1 MKKKHIIIL
10 AAVLILLPV
19 VLYAAI
25 VVTNNCIAAQIEK
38 VLKLSPLPPDTV
50 LVDSISLAGKLTG
63 NGNGM
68 QYMGSILLMTDL
80 QEEEL
85 AEHYSR
91 SFDYITV
98 KKQTSE
104 AIDFIHPKKY
114 SFEGFTE
121 ESGRTYY
128 SITCWDSNRRDLF
141 SDFVITLLDFD
152 IRGY

>member
-1 MKKKHIIIL
+1 MRKKYVIIL
-10 AAVLILLPV
+10 VSVLILLPV
-19 VLYAAI
+19 LLYTAV
-25 VVTNNCIAAQIEK
+25 VVTNNWLAAQIEK
-38 VLKLSPLPPDTV
+38 SLLNYPLPPNTV
-50 LVDSISLAGKLTG
+50 LVDSVSVAGKLTG

-68 QYMGSILLMTDL
+68 QYMGSILVTTDL

-104 AIDFIHPKKY
+104 AIDFIHPNQY
-114 SFEGFTE
+114 SFEGFSE
-121 ESGRTYY
+121 ESGRAYY
-128 SITCWDSNRRDLF
+128 SITCWDSNRRDMF